1 MVVAVDDGKKRM
13 VAVVVLSKSVVGRDA
28 GENCRIVVVV
38 AAAAAVVV
46 VVVVGKWAFH
56 AHAELVGIGMTVAAA
71 AAVVEYDGLDSS
83 DDDVVVVVVAE
94 EVVDDEAAFLAKVLD
109 FVAVELTMSAYDVV
123 DVIAAAAAAV
133 AGHCYDEDDVS
144 MMMMM

>member
-1 MVVAVDDGKKRM
+1 MVVVAVDDGKKRM

-56 AHAELVGIGMTVAAA
+56 AHAELVGIGMTVAAV
-71 AAVVEYDGLDSS
+71 AVVEYDGLDSA

-109 FVAVELTMSAYDVV
+109 FVAVE
-123 DVIAAAAAAV
+123 
-133 AGHCYDEDDVS
+133 
-144 MMMMM
+144 